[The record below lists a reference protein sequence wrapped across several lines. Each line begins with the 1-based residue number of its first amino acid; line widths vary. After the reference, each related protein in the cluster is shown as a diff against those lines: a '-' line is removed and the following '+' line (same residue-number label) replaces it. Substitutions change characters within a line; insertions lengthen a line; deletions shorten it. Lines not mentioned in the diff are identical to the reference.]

1 MKMSDSGLF
10 ATTQKRLIR
19 SDYFLQMVSRNTNA
33 ESVFTEGIMV
43 EGFMIDESHKWT
55 VMWQWKK
62 FHLRYQYFFFAI
74 RNKFHQNIW
83 PD

>member
-43 EGFMIDESHKWT
+43 EGFMIDESHK
-55 VMWQWKK
+55 
-62 FHLRYQYFFFAI
+62 
-74 RNKFHQNIW
+74 
-83 PD
+83 